1 MKIAYIATSNIPSS
15 TANSIQVMKVCQAL
29 KLNGDEPH
37 LFIPGRGEL
46 NWDELKRQYG
56 LSVQFQ
62 ITRIPSLKFFRRFDF
77 IFKALNA
84 ARRAR
89 AEVVYTRM
97 LWVARFAQLQRMPVI
112 LELHDV
118 PAGRFGRNLFKA
130 YLRSTSPTKT
140 VLITHALG
148 RVIESR
154 FNLTIPE
161 STQIIAPDGVDL
173 ERYQHLPA
181 PAQARKTLG
190 LKETLTAV
198 YTGGFYKG
206 RGLELLLELAIA
218 FPQVEFLWVGGRP
231 DAVSEW
237 QTIIETKGV
246 ENIHLTGFVPNENLP
261 LFQAA
266 ADILLMPFSRSVAG
280 SSGGNTA
287 DVCSPMKMF
296 EYMAAGRTTLTSELP
311 VLREVLNDENA
322 MFYTPE
328 DFADLKEKFALLIND
343 SGLRDRLASQARK
356 DVLQHSWQERMRK
369 ILTSFKEES

>member
-1 MKIAYIATSNIPSS
+1 MRIAYIATSNIPSAA
-15 TANSIQVMKVCQAL
+15 ANSIQVMKVCQAL

-56 LSVQFQ
+56 LAVQFQ
-62 ITRIPSLKFFRRFDF
+62 ISRIPSIKFFRRFDF
-77 IFKALNA
+77 IYKALRA

-118 PAGRFGRNLFKA
+118 PAGRFGRRTFDA
-130 YLRSTSPTKT
+130 YLHSPSRTKT

-148 RVIESR
+148 RVIEDR
-154 FNLTIPE
+154 FKLSIPE
-161 STQIIAPDGVDL
+161 SARIVAPDGVDL
-173 ERYQHLPA
+173 ERYQNLPD
-181 PAQARKTLG
+181 PAQARKALG
-190 LKETLTAV
+190 LKESLTAV

-206 RGLELLLELAIA
+206 RGLELLLELAKA

-231 DAVSEW
+231 DAVTEW
-237 QTIIETKGV
+237 QTVLQSQAIR
-246 ENIHLTGFVPNENLP
+246 NIRLTGFVPNEELP
-261 LFQAA
+261 QYQAA
-266 ADILLMPFSRSVAG
+266 ADILLMPFARSVSG

-296 EYMAAGRTTLTSELP
+296 EYMAAGRATLTSDLP
-311 VLREVLNDENA
+311 VLREVLNESNA
-322 MFYTPE
+322 LFYTPE
-328 DFADLKEKFALLIND
+328 DFADLKEKFALLVGDNR
-343 SGLRDRLASQARK
+343 LRGRIAEQARK
-356 DVLQHSWQERMRK
+356 DVLQYSWQERMRK
-369 ILTSFKEES
+369 ILTSF

>member
-46 NWDELKRQYG
+46 NWDKLKRQYG
-56 LSVQFQ
+56 LSQQFE
-62 ITRIPSLKFFRRFDF
+62 ITRIPSIKFFRRFDF
-77 IFKALNA
+77 IFKALSA
-84 ARRAR
+84 ARRWQAQ
-89 AEVVYTRM
+89 VVYTRM
-97 LWVARFAQLQRMPVI
+97 LWVARFAQLRRIPVI

-148 RVIESR
+148 RVIECR
-154 FNLTIPE
+154 FHLTIPE
-161 STQIIAPDGVDL
+161 SSQIVAPDGVDL
-173 ERYQHLPA
+173 ERYQNLAA
-181 PAQARKTLG
+181 PVQARKALG
-190 LKETLTAV
+190 LKESLTAV

-206 RGLELLLELAIA
+206 RGLELLLELAKA

-231 DAVSEW
+231 EAVSEW
-237 QTIIETKGV
+237 QSTIQAQGIR
-246 ENIHLTGFVPNENLP
+246 NIRLTGFVPNEILP
-261 LFQAA
+261 QYQAA
-266 ADILLMPFSRSVAG
+266 ADILLMPLARNVSG

-311 VLREVLNDENA
+311 VLREVLNEDNA

-328 DFADLKEKFALLIND
+328 DFADLKEKFALLVND
-343 SGLRDRLASQARK
+343 SNLRDRLAGQARK
-356 DVLQHSWQERMRK
+356 DVLQYSWQERMRK
-369 ILTSFKEES
+369 ILTSFKEET